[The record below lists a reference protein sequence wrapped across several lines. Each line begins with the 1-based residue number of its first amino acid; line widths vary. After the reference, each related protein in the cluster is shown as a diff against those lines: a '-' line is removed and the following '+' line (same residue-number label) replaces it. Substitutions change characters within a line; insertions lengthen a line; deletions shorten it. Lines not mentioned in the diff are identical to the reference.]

1 MSDKPEFDYTLDD
14 VARLSRSERESR
26 VTRLIS
32 ESYGIL
38 DRAVEEAAPGNGARG
53 HEFRIGKFGGNSCV
67 FGDFPRLCGR
77 PESEHSTPPGQQAT
91 S

>member
-1 MSDKPEFDYTLDD
+1 MSDKPEIDYTLDD

-38 DRAVEEAAPGNGARG
+38 DRAVEEAVA
-53 HEFRIGKFGGNSCV
+53 
-67 FGDFPRLCGR
+67 
-77 PESEHSTPPGQQAT
+77 
-91 S
+91 